1 MTNIILIGPPG
12 SGKGYISNR
21 IIKDHNKINHI
32 STGII
37 LREYDL
43 IIRII
48 NSKIKNSSS
57 VLLLD
62 GFPRNLEQAKSLD
75 IHYVKIVIVL
85 KVDDNICLERI
96 INRQDNREDDTDKSI
111 IKKRIQMYHDITKP
125 VIDFYK
131 DKTTVCFVNGNE
143 NKENV
148 YKQIQDI
155 FHSVQEIMENDQAE
169 IRVDTRLV
177 TDIKV
182 SHNKPDIMVGIT
194 NQDRLSLVENEKL
207 RKCDLLANELGIIH
221 KCKTRIVSYVMTWD
235 ARNPTK
241 LLGIYTSISLERRRG
256 HDWSEAG
263 EDEIG
268 GAVEKLLIRIP
279 YKVNIIEE
287 AKPKRFE
294 NKMSFNDK
302 SKEKHGEKQ
311 IVNLNGKNINVN

>member
-1 MTNIILIGPPG
+1 
-12 SGKGYISNR
+12 
-21 IIKDHNKINHI
+21 
-32 STGII
+32 
-37 LREYDL
+37 
-43 IIRII
+43 
-48 NSKIKNSSS
+48 
-57 VLLLD
+57 
-62 GFPRNLEQAKSLD
+62 
-75 IHYVKIVIVL
+75 
-85 KVDDNICLERI
+85 
-96 INRQDNREDDTDKSI
+96 
-111 IKKRIQMYHDITKP
+111 
-125 VIDFYK
+125 
-131 DKTTVCFVNGNE
+131 
-143 NKENV
+143 
-148 YKQIQDI
+148 
-155 FHSVQEIMENDQAE
+155 MENDQAE

-182 SHNKPDIMVGIT
+182 SHNKPDIM
-194 NQDRLSLVENEKL
+194 DRLSLVENEKL

-235 ARNPTK
+235 GVAYIQSLVLKKT
-241 LLGIYTSISLERRRG
+241 LESISLERRRG

>member
-37 LREYDL
+37 LRECDDEEIQKKLKQGQMVSDDL

-111 IKKRIQMYHDITKP
+111 IKKRIQMYHDLTKP

-155 FHSVQEIMENDQAE
+155 
-169 IRVDTRLV
+169 L
-177 TDIKV
+177 
-182 SHNKPDIMVGIT
+182 
-194 NQDRLSLVENEKL
+194 
-207 RKCDLLANELGIIH
+207 
-221 KCKTRIVSYVMTWD
+221 Y
-235 ARNPTK
+235 
-241 LLGIYTSISLERRRG
+241 
-256 HDWSEAG
+256 
-263 EDEIG
+263 
-268 GAVEKLLIRIP
+268 
-279 YKVNIIEE
+279 
-287 AKPKRFE
+287 E
-294 NKMSFNDK
+294 NK
-302 SKEKHGEKQ
+302 
-311 IVNLNGKNINVN
+311 I